1 MNSLT
6 CGVSLV
12 ALLAAMNLCHDQCMA
27 GSVPEPAA
35 ASAKAPPDIPIAITE
50 CENSGCPATN
60 LGIWTFQG
68 QQGFATWSDSGA
80 ISSLSVERF
89 DKDGIVIRRL
99 NLPNSSAPNLT
110 AVDSGTVDANNQI
123 NGTVT
128 WTWSGFKG
136 GVAHGQWHAIIG
148 TAQDQQMQ
156 LQAQRQ
162 RVQQMQAQNQISEAG
177 RLLILSLI
185 GAMLDGSGDG
195 QSAPSGTD
203 QPRVVTGPEQ
213 EAIQTH
219 QSYIE
224 KQGYDPGPGG
234 R

>member
-1 MNSLT
+1 
-6 CGVSLV
+6 
-12 ALLAAMNLCHDQCMA
+12 MA
-27 GSVPEPAA
+27 GSVAEPAT

-68 QQGFATWSDSGA
+68 QHGFATWSDSGA

-110 AVDSGTVDANNQI
+110 AVYSGTVDANHQI
-123 NGTVT
+123 SGTVI

-156 LQAQRQ
+156 QRQ
-162 RVQQMQAQNQISEAG
+162 RVQQMQTQNQMSETS
-177 RLLILSLI
+177 RLLILTLV
-185 GAMLDGSGDG
+185 GAMLQGSGGGD
-195 QSAPSGTD
+195 SASGGTD
-203 QPRVVTGPEQ
+203 QPGVVTGPEQ

>member
-1 MNSLT
+1 MKSLP
-6 CGVSLV
+6 CRISIV
-12 ALLAAMNLCHDQCMA
+12 AFLAAIVCCHDVCMA
-27 GSVPEPAA
+27 GSVAESSA
-35 ASAKAPPDIPIAITE
+35 ASLNAGPDIPMAITE

-68 QQGFATWSDSGA
+68 QKGFGTWSDNGA
-80 ISSLSVERF
+80 VSTLSVERF

-99 NLPNSSAPNLT
+99 NLQNSAAPNLT
-110 AVDSGTVDANNQI
+110 AVYTGTFDKNNQI
-123 NGTVT
+123 KGTVT

-136 GVAHGQWHAIIG
+136 GVAHGEWQATIG
-148 TAQDQQMQ
+148 TPQDQQLQ

-162 RVQQMQAQNQISEAG
+162 RVQQLQTQHQMSDAG
-177 RLLILSLI
+177 ALLILSLVN
-185 GAMLDGSGDG
+185 AMLQGSGD
-195 QSAPSGTD
+195 SGSSGSD
-203 QPRVVTGPEQ
+203 QPRALTGPEQ
-213 EAIQTH
+213 EAIRTH